1 MIISL
6 CMLLKSKALIELT
19 SYLYT
24 EPYLASS
31 WDEDSKYNTIIS
43 KWEEENRREI
53 IFFFKFK
60 N

>member
-1 MIISL
+1 
-6 CMLLKSKALIELT
+6 MLLKSKALIELT

-53 IFFFKFK
+53 FFFLNLKIE
-60 N
+60 